1 MGYLTVT
8 RLIAMIAPRLHST
21 GAVWL
26 AGTEQAE
33 FRRRG
38 REVEGTPLLREH
50 LGQNLDRGFESL
62 RLRQQWW
69 WNPKRSRPLGVLF
82 FLAANFWLSN
92 ISVPEK
98 SAWIA
103 LTSQPPEASVA
114 DEVPGRPERGRI

>member
-38 REVEGTPLLREH
+38 RVVEGTPLLREH

-62 RLRQQWW
+62 RLRQQWRR
-69 WNPKRSRPLGVLF
+69 NPKRSRSLGVLF
-82 FLAANFWLSN
+82 F
-92 ISVPEK
+92 
-98 SAWIA
+98 
-103 LTSQPPEASVA
+103 
-114 DEVPGRPERGRI
+114 PGPFLIRRVGFRCGRYVFAHARMNMLRMPKQCVVSG